1 MRLIVNF
8 RKPFV
13 PLEEA
18 LLGAG
23 CSLLRNV
30 SRADDASLGGS
41 EACLVDFCDAA
52 RHLRELWRLTRA
64 FRPLGVALVGI
75 DRDAPWYKGVRRRR
89 LWLMARL
96 RLLDLY
102 ASHSLQGAHR
112 FAERVLYLPNAARLS
127 AYNLGQRSLESLRAA
142 SAYEYDV
149 SFIVNLD
156 AVRFPEHRARVALLH
171 ALRERLARE
180 SIRLALFDSSAMST
194 AEQVRLIQTSR
205 INLSAGAAA
214 DDAGERSWGL
224 PERCYGIP
232 ACGGFLLSDARR
244 HAADDFVAG
253 KEWVDYAGVEDCVAK
268 IRHYLAHFDEA
279 RAIAEAAHARVTA
292 QHTYAHRATH
302 LIGAVRDLRARGTAN
317 GKERPR

>member
-13 PLEEA
+13 ALEEA
-18 LLGAG
+18 LQEAG
-23 CSLLRNV
+23 CILQRDV
-30 SRADDASLGGS
+30 WRADDARGLRP
-41 EACLVDFCDAA
+41 EACLLDFCDAA
-52 RHLRELWRLTRA
+52 RRLYASWQLSRA
-64 FRPLGVALVGI
+64 LRPLGIALVGL

-96 RLLDLY
+96 RPLDLY

-127 AYNLGQRSLESLRAA
+127 AYNPGNRGLASLRAA
-142 SAYEYDV
+142 ESYEYEV
-149 SFIVNLD
+149 SFIGNMD
-156 AVRFPEHRARVALLH
+156 AARYPEHRARAAFLN

-180 SIRLALFDSSAMST
+180 SIRLALFDSSEMGT
-194 AEQVRLIQTSR
+194 AEQVRLIQSSR

-214 DDAGERSWGL
+214 DDAGESSWGL

-253 KEWVDYAGVEDCVAK
+253 KEWVDYADLEDCVSK
-268 IRHYLAHFDEA
+268 IRHYLVHFDAA
-279 RAIAEAAHARVTA
+279 RAIAEAAHARVMA
-292 QHTYAHRATH
+292 HHTYGHRAH
-302 LIGAVRDLRARGTAN
+302 QLMRAVRELRA
-317 GKERPR
+317 PRQGEPEGPA